1 MINNQPLLDPHP
13 MWDHQMSSEDKPTA
27 LIVHENG
34 ITASRLK
41 SIMSQRGWASQI
53 CNDGDKAVDDYV
65 KMKPS
70 MVFLGLNLPTM
81 DGHVAA
87 LEIRESDPEARV
99 VFVVSKSRLSKAN
112 DAAYSAGAVSVLV
125 TPLTRADIDQKWVLM
140 NGPIPNAPGLADLDA
155 LYPDL
160 EDEPSPLPP
169 LPTPPLSE
177 EPSQIDAPPT
187 PLLPLPELP
196 KPKRKR
202 RLLRILILFAM
213 IGSIGF
219 GAAFYLG
226 FVEI

>member
-1 MINNQPLLDPHP
+1 MTSD
-13 MWDHQMSSEDKPTA
+13 DKPTA

-41 SIMSQRGWASQI
+41 SIMSQRGWASRI
-53 CNDGDKAVDDYV
+53 CNDGDKAVDEYV
-65 KMKPS
+65 KMKPN
-70 MVFLGLNLPTM
+70 MVFMGLNLPTM

-140 NGPIPNAPGLADLDA
+140 NGPIPNAPGLADLDV
-155 LYPDL
+155 LYPEIEEETPDL
-160 EDEPSPLPP
+160 PPLPTLPVEPSQIDAQPSPLPP
-169 LPTPPLSE
+169 LP
-177 EPSQIDAPPT
+177 EP
-187 PLLPLPELP
+187 P

-202 RLLRILILFAM
+202 RTLRILILMAT
-213 IGSIGF
+213 IASIGF
-219 GAAFYLG
+219 GTAFYLG
-226 FVEI
+226 FVEV

>member
-1 MINNQPLLDPHP
+1 MWGNQMTSD
-13 MWDHQMSSEDKPTA
+13 DKPTA

-41 SIMSQRGWASQI
+41 SIMSQRGWVSQI
-53 CNDGDKAVDDYV
+53 CNDGDKAVDEYV
-65 KMKPS
+65 KMKPN
-70 MVFLGLNLPTM
+70 MVFMGLNLPTM

-155 LYPDL
+155 LYPDIEEEPPAL
-160 EDEPSPLPP
+160 PPLPTLPVETSQTVAPPSPLPP
-169 LPTPPLSE
+169 LPEPPGR
-177 EPSQIDAPPT
+177 
-187 PLLPLPELP
+187 
-196 KPKRKR
+196 KKRGG
-202 RLLRILILFAM
+202 LRILILLATVA
-213 IGSIGF
+213 SIGF

>member
-1 MINNQPLLDPHP
+1 MTSD
-13 MWDHQMSSEDKPTA
+13 DKPTA

-41 SIMSQRGWASQI
+41 SIMSQRGWASRI
-53 CNDGDKAVDDYV
+53 CNDGDKAVDEYV
-65 KMKPS
+65 KMKPN
-70 MVFLGLNLPTM
+70 MVFMGLNLPTM

-99 VFVVSKSRLSKAN
+99 VFVVSKSRMSKAN

-155 LYPDL
+155 LYP
-160 EDEPSPLPP
+160 EIEEEPPDLPP
-169 LPTPPLSE
+169 LPTLPV
-177 EPSQIDAPPT
+177 EPSQTDAPPN
-187 PLLPLPELP
+187 PLPTLP
-196 KPKRKR
+196 EPPKTKRKSR
-202 RLLRILILFAM
+202 ASRILILMVITA
-213 IGSIGF
+213 SIGI

>member
-1 MINNQPLLDPHP
+1 MTSD
-13 MWDHQMSSEDKPTA
+13 DKPTA

-41 SIMSQRGWASQI
+41 SIMSQRGWVSQI
-53 CNDGDKAVDDYV
+53 CNDGDKAVDEYV
-65 KMKPS
+65 KMKPN
-70 MVFLGLNLPTM
+70 MVFMGLNLPTM

-140 NGPIPNAPGLADLDA
+140 NGPIPNAPGLADLDV
-155 LYPDL
+155 LYPEIEEETPDL
-160 EDEPSPLPP
+160 PPLPTLPVEPSQIDAQPSPLPP
-169 LPTPPLSE
+169 LP
-177 EPSQIDAPPT
+177 EP
-187 PLLPLPELP
+187 P

-202 RLLRILILFAM
+202 RALRIVILMAT
-213 IGSIGF
+213 IASIGF
-219 GAAFYLG
+219 GTASYLG
-226 FVEI
+226 FVEV

>member
-1 MINNQPLLDPHP
+1 MTSD
-13 MWDHQMSSEDKPTA
+13 DKPTA

-41 SIMSQRGWASQI
+41 SIMSQRGWASRI
-53 CNDGDKAVDDYV
+53 CNDGDKAVDEYV
-65 KMKPS
+65 KMKPN
-70 MVFLGLNLPTM
+70 MVFMGLNLPTM

-99 VFVVSKSRLSKAN
+99 VFVVSKSRMSKAN

-155 LYPDL
+155 LYP
-160 EDEPSPLPP
+160 EIEEEPPDLPP
-169 LPTPPLSE
+169 LPTLPV
-177 EPSQIDAPPT
+177 EPSQTDAPPN
-187 PLLPLPELP
+187 PLPTLPEPP
-196 KPKRKR
+196 KPKRKSR
-202 RLLRILILFAM
+202 ASRILILM
-213 IGSIGF
+213 IITASIGI

>member
-1 MINNQPLLDPHP
+1 
-13 MWDHQMSSEDKPTA
+13 MWDHQMTSEDKPNA

-41 SIMSQRGWASQI
+41 SIMSQRGWTSQI
-53 CNDGDKAVDDYV
+53 CDDGDKAVDEYV
-65 KMKPS
+65 KIKPS

-87 LEIRESDPEARV
+87 LEIRESDPEARI

-160 EDEPSPLPP
+160 EDESSPLPP
-169 LPTPPLSE
+169 LPSPPISE

-187 PLLPLPELP
+187 PFPSLPEPP

-202 RLLRILILFAM
+202 RLLRALILIST

-219 GAAFYLG
+219 SAAFYLG
-226 FVEI
+226 FVGI

>member
-1 MINNQPLLDPHP
+1 MTSDG
-13 MWDHQMSSEDKPTA
+13 KPTA

-41 SIMSQRGWASQI
+41 SIMSQRGWDSQI
-53 CNDGDKAVDDYV
+53 CDDGDKAVDEYV
-65 KMKPS
+65 KMKPN

-140 NGPIPNAPGLADLDA
+140 NGPIPDAPGLADLDT
-155 LYPDL
+155 LYPELKEEIPD
-160 EDEPSPLPP
+160 LPP
-169 LPTPPLSE
+169 LPTPQFSEGLSE
-177 EPSQIDAPPT
+177 ISAPPS
-187 PLLPLPELP
+187 PIMPPPEPP

-202 RLLRILILFAM
+202 PLLRILISLAI

-219 GAAFYLG
+219 GVAYYLG
-226 FVEI
+226 FVEL

>member
-1 MINNQPLLDPHP
+1 MTSDG
-13 MWDHQMSSEDKPTA
+13 KPTA
-27 LIVHENG
+27 LIVHENR

-41 SIMSQRGWASQI
+41 SIMSQRGWDSQI
-53 CNDGDKAVDDYV
+53 CDDGDKAVDEYV
-65 KMKPS
+65 KLKPN
-70 MVFLGLNLPTM
+70 MAFLGLNLPTM

-140 NGPIPNAPGLADLDA
+140 NGPIPDAPGLADLDT

-160 EDEPSPLPP
+160 EEDPPDPPP
-169 LPTPPLSE
+169 LPTTLHPDGPNEISGPPSPMMPPP
-177 EPSQIDAPPT
+177 EP
-187 PLLPLPELP
+187 P

-202 RLLRILILFAM
+202 RLLRILIPMAI

-219 GAAFYLG
+219 GVSSYLG
-226 FVEI
+226 FVEL

>member
-1 MINNQPLLDPHP
+1 MINDQPLLDPYP

-41 SIMSQRGWASQI
+41 SIMSQRGWTSRI
-53 CNDGDKAVDDYV
+53 CDDGDKAVDEYV
-65 KMKPS
+65 KLKPN

-160 EDEPSPLPP
+160 GDDPSALPP
-169 LPTPPLSE
+169 MPTPQLSE
-177 EPSQIDAPPT
+177 EPSHPDDTPP
-187 PLLPLPELP
+187 PLPPLPELP

-202 RLLRILILFAM
+202 RALRILILMAT

-226 FVEI
+226 LVEI

>member
-1 MINNQPLLDPHP
+1 MTTDG
-13 MWDHQMSSEDKPTA
+13 KPTA

-41 SIMSQRGWASQI
+41 SIMSQRGWDSQI
-53 CNDGDKAVDDYV
+53 CNDGDKAVDEYV
-65 KMKPS
+65 KMKPN
-70 MVFLGLNLPTM
+70 MAFLGLNLPTM

-140 NGPIPNAPGLADLDA
+140 NGPIPDAPGLADLDT
-155 LYPDL
+155 LYPELKEELPD
-160 EDEPSPLPP
+160 LPP
-169 LPTPPLSE
+169 LPTPQFSEGLSE
-177 EPSQIDAPPT
+177 ISVPPSPIMPPPEP
-187 PLLPLPELP
+187 P

-202 RLLRILILFAM
+202 PLLRILISLAI

-219 GAAFYLG
+219 GVAYYLG
-226 FVEI
+226 FVEL

>member
-1 MINNQPLLDPHP
+1 
-13 MWDHQMSSEDKPTA
+13 MWDNQMTSDDKPTA

-41 SIMSQRGWASQI
+41 SIMSQRGWASRI
-53 CNDGDKAVDDYV
+53 CNDGDKAVDEYV
-65 KMKPS
+65 KMKPN
-70 MVFLGLNLPTM
+70 MVFMGLNLPTM

-99 VFVVSKSRLSKAN
+99 VFVVSKSRMSKAN

-155 LYPDL
+155 LYP
-160 EDEPSPLPP
+160 EIEEEPPDLPP
-169 LPTPPLSE
+169 LPTLPV
-177 EPSQIDAPPT
+177 EPSQTDAPPN
-187 PLLPLPELP
+187 PLPTPPEPP
-196 KPKRKR
+196 KPKRKSR
-202 RLLRILILFAM
+202 ASRILILMVITA
-213 IGSIGF
+213 SIGI

>member
-1 MINNQPLLDPHP
+1 
-13 MWDHQMSSEDKPTA
+13 MWDHQMPSDDKPTA

-41 SIMSQRGWASQI
+41 SIMSQRGWVSQI
-53 CNDGDKAVDDYV
+53 CDDGDKAVDEYV
-65 KMKPS
+65 KMKPN

-140 NGPIPNAPGLADLDA
+140 NGPIPDAPGLADLDT

-160 EDEPSPLPP
+160 EEELPDLPP
-169 LPTPPLSE
+169 LPTLQSPEVPSEISVPPSPMMSPP
-177 EPSQIDAPPT
+177 EP
-187 PLLPLPELP
+187 P
-196 KPKRKR
+196 KPKSKR
-202 RLLRILILFAM
+202 GLLRILIPLVI

-219 GAAFYLG
+219 GVAFYLG
-226 FVEI
+226 FFEL

>member
-1 MINNQPLLDPHP
+1 MTTDG
-13 MWDHQMSSEDKPTA
+13 KPTA

-41 SIMSQRGWASQI
+41 SIMSQRGWDSQI
-53 CNDGDKAVDDYV
+53 CDDGDKAVDEYV
-65 KMKPS
+65 KMKPN

-140 NGPIPNAPGLADLDA
+140 NGPIPDAPGLADLDT

-160 EDEPSPLPP
+160 EEELPDLPP
-169 LPTPPLSE
+169 LPTPQFPEDPSE
-177 EPSQIDAPPT
+177 ISTPPSPMMPPPEP
-187 PLLPLPELP
+187 P

-202 RLLRILILFAM
+202 RILRILIPLAI

-219 GAAFYLG
+219 GVAYYLG
-226 FVEI
+226 FVEL

>member
-1 MINNQPLLDPHP
+1 MTSDG
-13 MWDHQMSSEDKPTA
+13 KPTA

-41 SIMSQRGWASQI
+41 SIMSQRGWDSQI
-53 CNDGDKAVDDYV
+53 CDDGDKAVDEYV
-65 KMKPS
+65 KMKPN

-140 NGPIPNAPGLADLDA
+140 NGPIPDAPGLADLDT

-160 EDEPSPLPP
+160 EEELPDLPP
-169 LPTPPLSE
+169 LPTPQFPEGPSE
-177 EPSQIDAPPT
+177 ISVPPSPMMTPPEP
-187 PLLPLPELP
+187 P

-202 RLLRILILFAM
+202 RLLRILIPLAI
-213 IGSIGF
+213 IGQAGF
-219 GAAFYLG
+219 GVAYYLG
-226 FVEI
+226 FVEL

>member
-1 MINNQPLLDPHP
+1 MTSD
-13 MWDHQMSSEDKPTA
+13 DKPTA

-41 SIMSQRGWASQI
+41 SIMSQRGWASRI
-53 CNDGDKAVDDYV
+53 CNDGDKAVDEYV
-65 KMKPS
+65 KMKPN
-70 MVFLGLNLPTM
+70 MVFMGLNLPTM

-99 VFVVSKSRLSKAN
+99 VFVVSKSRMSKAN

-155 LYPDL
+155 LYP
-160 EDEPSPLPP
+160 EIEEEPPDLPP
-169 LPTPPLSE
+169 LPTLPV
-177 EPSQIDAPPT
+177 EPSQTDAPPN
-187 PLLPLPELP
+187 PLPTPPEPP
-196 KPKRKR
+196 KPKRKSR
-202 RLLRILILFAM
+202 ASRILILMVITA
-213 IGSIGF
+213 SIGI

>member
-1 MINNQPLLDPHP
+1 MTSDG
-13 MWDHQMSSEDKPTA
+13 KPTA

-41 SIMSQRGWASQI
+41 SIMSQRGWDSQI
-53 CNDGDKAVDDYV
+53 CDDGDKAVDEYV
-65 KMKPS
+65 KMKPNL
-70 MVFLGLNLPTM
+70 VFMGLNLPTM

-87 LEIRESDPEARV
+87 LEIRESDPEARM

-140 NGPIPNAPGLADLDA
+140 NGPIPDAPGLADLDT

-160 EDEPSPLPP
+160 EEEPPALPP
-169 LPTPPLSE
+169 LPTP
-177 EPSQIDAPPT
+177 Q
-187 PLLPLPELP
+187 LPEGPSEIGAAPSPMMTPPEPP

-202 RLLRILILFAM
+202 RLLRILIPLAI

-219 GAAFYLG
+219 GVASYLG
-226 FVEI
+226 FVEL

>member
-1 MINNQPLLDPHP
+1 
-13 MWDHQMSSEDKPTA
+13 MWDNQMTSDDKPTA

-41 SIMSQRGWASQI
+41 SIMSQRGWASRI
-53 CNDGDKAVDDYV
+53 CNDGDKAVDEYV
-65 KMKPS
+65 KMKPN
-70 MVFLGLNLPTM
+70 MVFMGLNLPTM

-99 VFVVSKSRLSKAN
+99 VFVVSKSRMSKAN

-155 LYPDL
+155 LYP
-160 EDEPSPLPP
+160 EIEEEPPDLPP
-169 LPTPPLSE
+169 LPTLPV
-177 EPSQIDAPPT
+177 EPSQTDAPPN
-187 PLLPLPELP
+187 PLPTPPEPP
-196 KPKRKR
+196 KPKRKSR
-202 RLLRILILFAM
+202 APRILILMVITA
-213 IGSIGF
+213 SIGI

>member
-1 MINNQPLLDPHP
+1 MISDQPLLDPHP
-13 MWDHQMSSEDKPTA
+13 MWDHQMTSEDKPTA

-41 SIMSQRGWASQI
+41 SIMSQRGWVSRI
-53 CNDGDKAVDDYV
+53 CDDGDKAVDEYV

-87 LEIRESDPEARV
+87 LEIRESDPEAPII
-99 VFVVSKSRLSKAN
+99 FVVSKSRLSKAN
-112 DAAYSAGAVSVLV
+112 DAAYSAGAVSVLI

-169 LPTPPLSE
+169 LPSPPLSE
-177 EPSQIDAPPT
+177 EPSQIDAPLT
-187 PLLPLPELP
+187 PLPPLPEP
-196 KPKRKR
+196 SKPKRKR
-202 RLLRILILFAM
+202 RVLRILILIAT

-226 FVEI
+226 VVGI

>member
-1 MINNQPLLDPHP
+1 MTSDG
-13 MWDHQMSSEDKPTA
+13 KPTA

-41 SIMSQRGWASQI
+41 SIMSQRGWDSQI
-53 CNDGDKAVDDYV
+53 CDDGDKAVDEYV
-65 KMKPS
+65 KMKPN

-140 NGPIPNAPGLADLDA
+140 NGPIPDAPGLADLDT

-160 EDEPSPLPP
+160 EEELPDLPP
-169 LPTPPLSE
+169 LPTPQFPEGPSE
-177 EPSQIDAPPT
+177 ISVLPSPMMTPPEP
-187 PLLPLPELP
+187 P

-202 RLLRILILFAM
+202 RLLRILIPLAI

-219 GAAFYLG
+219 GVAYYLG
-226 FVEI
+226 FVEL

>member
-1 MINNQPLLDPHP
+1 MTSD
-13 MWDHQMSSEDKPTA
+13 DKPTA

-41 SIMSQRGWASQI
+41 SIMSQRGWASRI
-53 CNDGDKAVDDYV
+53 CNDGDKAVDEYV
-65 KMKPS
+65 KMKPN
-70 MVFLGLNLPTM
+70 MVFMGLNLPTM

-99 VFVVSKSRLSKAN
+99 VFVVSKSRMSKAN

-155 LYPDL
+155 LYP
-160 EDEPSPLPP
+160 EIEEEPPDLPP
-169 LPTPPLSE
+169 LPTLPV
-177 EPSQIDAPPT
+177 EPSQTDAPPN
-187 PLLPLPELP
+187 PLPTLPEPP
-196 KPKRKR
+196 KPKRKSR
-202 RLLRILILFAM
+202 ASRILILMVITA
-213 IGSIGF
+213 SIGI

-226 FVEI
+226 LVEI

>member
-1 MINNQPLLDPHP
+1 
-13 MWDHQMSSEDKPTA
+13 MWDHQMPSDDKPTA

-41 SIMSQRGWASQI
+41 SIMSQRGWVSQI
-53 CNDGDKAVDDYV
+53 CDDGDKAVDEYV
-65 KMKPS
+65 KMKPN

-140 NGPIPNAPGLADLDA
+140 NGPIPDAPGLADLDT

-160 EDEPSPLPP
+160 EEELPDLPP
-169 LPTPPLSE
+169 LPTLQSPEVPSEISVPPSPMMSPP
-177 EPSQIDAPPT
+177 EP
-187 PLLPLPELP
+187 P
-196 KPKRKR
+196 KPKSKR
-202 RLLRILILFAM
+202 RLLRILIPLVI

-219 GAAFYLG
+219 GVAFYLG
-226 FVEI
+226 FFEL

>member
-1 MINNQPLLDPHP
+1 MT
-13 MWDHQMSSEDKPTA
+13 SEDKPNA

-41 SIMSQRGWASQI
+41 SIMSQRGWTSQI
-53 CNDGDKAVDDYV
+53 CDDGDKAVDEYV
-65 KMKPS
+65 KIKPS

-87 LEIRESDPEARV
+87 LEIRESDPEARI

-169 LPTPPLSE
+169 LPSPPISE

-187 PLLPLPELP
+187 PLPSLPEPP

-202 RLLRILILFAM
+202 RLLRALILIST

-219 GAAFYLG
+219 SAAFYLG
-226 FVEI
+226 FVGI